1 MKKDWTKLSPAD
13 KNRLA
18 ACFFH
23 LNADYRKSIM
33 GKGVRIVPR
42 LSPAFTYPAPT
53 CVATMLTPSFQIDW
67 DKATKDFKPEGK
79 AISAASFR
87 TSITRLL
94 INYTPGD
101 GVSMGTP
108 ASRKRKAATASA
120 SPAVASPAPSTT
132 ARKRTKTARAAAAA
146 TESND
151 TKNPEDP
158 SEGDNNNV
166 DEQAHDETQ
175 DNHNDQVD
183 GPSDESPTPKTEPQ
197 SEWLGTGDMFQG
209 DSSPHL
215 SFMPVS

>member
-120 SPAVASPAPSTT
+120 SPALSTT
-132 ARKRTKTARAAAAA
+132 ASKRTKTARAAAVA

-151 TKNPEDP
+151 TENPEDP
-158 SEGDNNNV
+158 NEEDNNNV

>member
-1 MKKDWTKLSPAD
+1 
-13 KNRLA
+13 
-18 ACFFH
+18 
-23 LNADYRKSIM
+23 
-33 GKGVRIVPR
+33 
-42 LSPAFTYPAPT
+42 
-53 CVATMLTPSFQIDW
+53 MLTSSVQIDW
-67 DKATKDFKPEGK
+67 AKATKDFKSEGK

-120 SPAVASPAPSTT
+120 SPAAASPALSTT
-132 ARKRTKTARAAAAA
+132 ARKRTKTARAAAVAM
-146 TESND
+146 ESND
-151 TKNPEDP
+151 TENPEDP
-158 SEGDNNNV
+158 SEEDNNNV

-175 DNHNDQVD
+175 DNHNDQDD